1 MDYLTNY
8 YKNLCENLQAKVNNL
23 ETIINEAKIR
33 NPNDQ
38 FSAGLHRDKEM
49 GWQNRRADQQP
60 VNSYVAR
67 YEAGW
72 NRMNDM
78 LHYQA
83 AHAIAEPH
91 EQEAI
96 ERVLTDMANTTPNAS
111 GTAANMGHMRT
122 AIGAVKR
129 VKGTEAFAK
138 SLSAVRAPI
147 EREAL
152 KQVDAEDTSRE
163 EDENYF
169 DAYFDAAQ
177 KHILGPRKNVDSRT
191 AAIRQ
196 QPQLGRYS
204 PSVNPGR
211 VM

>member
-1 MDYLTNY
+1 MFKDHLIFSNNIYDAAKQILEANIRPPS
-8 YKNLCENLQAKVNNL
+8 LQF
-23 ETIINEAKIR
+23 
-33 NPNDQ
+33 D
-38 FSAGLHRDKEM
+38 AGLHRDKEM

-96 ERVLTDMANTTPNAS
+96 EALLTDMANTTNSTP

-129 VKGTEAFAK
+129 LKGTEAFAQ

-147 EREAL
+147 ERETLHIA
-152 KQVDAEDTSRE
+152 DPNTSSYHKYP
-163 EDENYF
+163 DYANDDDIYF
-169 DAYFDAAQ
+169 DTAQ
-177 KHILGPRKNVDSRT
+177 RHILGPRKN
-191 AAIRQ
+191 
-196 QPQLGRYS
+196 
-204 PSVNPGR
+204 N
-211 VM
+211 